1 VGFDLKSPLLSLSPA
16 SDRAAAWS
24 VLTRVVQA
32 GAALAT
38 IALVAIRLD
47 AGLQGYFYTLLAL
60 VAFLPLADFGVSYAM
75 MQSAS
80 HQAGRLRWTPTGVDG
95 ESTALRDAGQLLSVA
110 QRWNIATT
118 GIATLLLAVVG
129 TRVLRVGGAS
139 PPLLLYQWAALLA
152 CMAGWQLLAP
162 RLALLEGGGLVDR
175 VWRFRL
181 TQEILAGLLLAGG
194 LIAGLGLFSL
204 ALSAAGRLTHT
215 ALWLA
220 GDALSTSRL
229 PSNHWR
235 HAIAQWRS
243 DVWPFQWR
251 IGLSVLAGF
260 LIYQLFAPTLLAT
273 QGAEVAGRFGMTVAV
288 TNGLLSVTTGWL
300 NSQAPRFG
308 VLVAAKEYAALD
320 RDFGRTFR
328 RSSALA
334 TVGAVALVCG
344 LVLGQSYAPRLASRM
359 LPLLPFTLFALSAVI
374 NHFVF
379 AFAVYL
385 RAHRREP
392 LLLPSVLG
400 AVVWAVALIWAARTG
415 SPTLVAGVYLG
426 MTLIGLVLASA
437 IFLVCRER
445 WHVVPDAGITI

>member
-1 VGFDLKSPLLSLSPA
+1 MGFDLEGPSLPLSPA
-16 SDRAAAWS
+16 SDRAATWS
-24 VLTRVVQA
+24 VLTRLVQSV
-32 GAALAT
+32 AALAT
-38 IALVAIRLD
+38 IALVATRLD

-95 ESTALRDAGQLLSVA
+95 ESSALRNLGQLLSVA
-110 QRWNIATT
+110 RRWNIATT
-118 GIATLLLAVVG
+118 GFATIVLAIVG
-129 TRVLRVGGAS
+129 TRVLCVGGAL

-152 CMAGWQLLAP
+152 SMAGWQLLTP

-194 LIAGLGLFSL
+194 LITGLGLFSL
-204 ALSAAGRLTHT
+204 ALSAAGRLAHT
-215 ALWLA
+215 MLWLA

-235 HAIAQWRS
+235 HAVTRWHS
-243 DVWPFQWR
+243 EVWPFQWR

-308 VLVAAKEYAALD
+308 VLVAARDYPTLD
-320 RDFGRTFR
+320 QDFGRTFW

-334 TVGAVALVCG
+334 AAGAVALVCG
-344 LVLGQSYAPRLASRM
+344 LMLGQFFTPRLASRL
-359 LPLLPFTLFALSAVI
+359 LPLLPFTLFAVSAVI

-379 AFAVYL
+379 AFAIYL

-392 LLLPSVLG
+392 LLLPSVVG
-400 AVVWAVALIWAARTG
+400 AVVWAAALIWAAKTG
-415 SPTLVAGVYLG
+415 SATLVAGVYLG
-426 MTLIGLVLASA
+426 MTLIGFVLASA

-445 WHVVPDAGITI
+445 WHVVPDAALTS